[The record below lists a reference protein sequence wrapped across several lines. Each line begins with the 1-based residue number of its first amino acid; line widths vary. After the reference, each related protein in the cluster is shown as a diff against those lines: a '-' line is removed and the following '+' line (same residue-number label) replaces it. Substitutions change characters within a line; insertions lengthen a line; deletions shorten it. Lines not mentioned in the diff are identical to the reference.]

1 MASPVV
7 VGLDISKDSVH
18 VAVLPSGHTWE
29 SKTTSRALTQL
40 GKRLSELQPALIV
53 LEASGGYEQPVAA
66 ALGMCELPVSLV
78 APGRVRKFA
87 QATGLL
93 AKTDRLDALVLAK
106 FAQKV
111 QPAVRPLPDAAQ
123 RGLMLLVQRRRQL
136 LDLLGAEQQ
145 RLEQQQLYQRSPI
158 VASLT
163 ALVAHLK
170 AQLDDL
176 DRDLTAYLRD
186 HPHWDETHALLRS
199 LPGIGPVTAM
209 VLLAEL
215 PELGTLTRQQIAA
228 LVGVAPMARESG
240 RWQGRRY
247 IQGGRAQVRRALY
260 MAALTATRHGPL
272 HASYRQLIER
282 GKPFKVAMVA
292 CTRRMLTILNAMLRD
307 RQAFCAT
314 PQLATIN

>member
-1 MASPVV
+1 MTSPVV

-18 VAVLPSGHTWE
+18 VAVLPGGHTWK

-40 GKRLSELQPALIV
+40 SERLAELHPALIV

-66 ALGMCELPVSLV
+66 ALGMHELPVSLV
-78 APGRVRKFA
+78 APGRVREFA
-87 QATGLL
+87 RATGLL
-93 AKTDRLDALVLAK
+93 AKTDRLDALVLAH
-106 FAQKV
+106 FAQQV
-111 QPAVRPLPDAAQ
+111 QPAVRPRPDAAQ

-136 LDLLGAEQQ
+136 LDLLGAEEQ
-145 RLEQQQLYQRSPI
+145 RLDQQQLFPRSPI

-170 AQLDDL
+170 AQLADL

-186 HPHWDETHALLRS
+186 HPQWDETHALLRS

-240 RWQGRRY
+240 RWQGRRS
-247 IQGGRAQVRRALY
+247 IQGGRAHVRRALY
-260 MAALTATRHGPL
+260 MAALTATRQGPL
-272 HASYRQLIER
+272 NATYNQLRER
-282 GKPFKVAMVA
+282 GKPFKVAIVA
-292 CTRRMLTILNAMLRD
+292 CMRRILTILNAMLRD
-307 RQAFCAT
+307 RNPYFAK
-314 PQLATIN
+314 PQLVTC